1 MKVNKQTNS
10 EKTLFVGTGLIT
22 PLIFSPSRSELDK
35 VLGIERD
42 ADYEE
47 KPEFEYVKED
57 QEIKIKKINEDGE
70 EIEDVIYAKKLNV
83 TVWVKEIKTDAI
95 FPINFYLEDRLE
107 NISKEKGLTKF
118 INQFGKSSYAL
129 NENSLDNKF
138 TNTLGKK
145 TIPISFKKAKK
156 GEAELLNFL
165 AIWTNITPWDANNSL
180 FVENEKKFWNGDMS
194 ELNNLIADFE
204 DSSVMANFE
213 ITSKVDDDKEYQKI
227 SNQAFCP
234 QSYMKFFRFYSKNG
248 WEALYEKDNEGKCI
262 VDKYNNK
269 LKIDNVSMYSLTNY
283 MNNIFGEYG
292 TKGFS
297 KKVEIEEYISEENP
311 LNSEKSLVEE
321 SVGEEFDLF

>member
-10 EKTLFVGTGLIT
+10 EKTLFVGTGLVT
-22 PLIFSPSRSELDK
+22 PLIFNPSRSELDK

-70 EIEDVIYAKKLNV
+70 EVEDIVYAKKLNV

-129 NENSLDNKF
+129 DENSLDSKF

-145 TIPISFKKAKK
+145 TIPISFRKAKK

-165 AIWTNITPWDANNSL
+165 AIW
-180 FVENEKKFWNGDMS
+180 
-194 ELNNLIADFE
+194 
-204 DSSVMANFE
+204 
-213 ITSKVDDDKEYQKI
+213 
-227 SNQAFCP
+227 
-234 QSYMKFFRFYSKNG
+234 KNV
-248 WEALYEKDNEGKCI
+248 LM
-262 VDKYNNK
+262 
-269 LKIDNVSMYSLTNY
+269 LKIQRNLMILLLVNTFTNV
-283 MNNIFGEYG
+283 
-292 TKGFS
+292 
-297 KKVEIEEYISEENP
+297 
-311 LNSEKSLVEE
+311 
-321 SVGEEFDLF
+321 